1 MLPFVLLKCVSDA
14 YSIVINGEKSEFLR
28 NENEFP
34 CCSWTMHKSS
44 FVCLLYENKRGIN
57 QKHWCAPDSAAALS
71 LQWRHESSTRTLLF
85 PSLKQIPYIG
95 WNRGTVRDL
104 NKGYQS
110 EPWCLNTFKGE
121 IRWEWCVL
129 WEWMLKH
136 FFFSF
141 CSTSSWVSELLF
153 GPQFLPD
160 ASELLWNRDRREM
173 KHKFQVSVE

>member
-1 MLPFVLLKCVSDA
+1 MLPFVLLKCVSVA

-57 QKHWCAPDSAAALS
+57 QKHWYAPDSAASLS
-71 LQWRHESSTRTLLF
+71 LQWRHESSTRILLF
-85 PSLKQIPYIG
+85 PSLKQVPYIG

-136 FFFSF
+136 FFHFAAHPLGCLNFSLVHNSSLMHPNF
-141 CSTSSWVSELLF
+141 CETET
-153 GPQFLPD
+153 
-160 ASELLWNRDRREM
+160 EERWNTY
-173 KHKFQVSVE
+173 KVSVE